1 MRCRWHLQG
10 MVGVFGAMAA
20 TMVDLSEAFEQD
32 LNEWQ
37 VRPSAMYGG
46 FGLEKCSQ
54 IQQTIQVG
62 ELVEL
67 QDNLVCA
74 GILLVIGG
82 VGGRRGL
89 CRGSD
94 NAAKVD
100 FLSTVFI
107 LTCICP
113 VGKVSYR
120 PT

>member
-1 MRCRWHLQG
+1 
-10 MVGVFGAMAA
+10 
-20 TMVDLSEAFEQD
+20 
-32 LNEWQ
+32 
-37 VRPSAMYGG
+37 MYGG

>member
-1 MRCRWHLQG
+1 
-10 MVGVFGAMAA
+10 
-20 TMVDLSEAFEQD
+20 
-32 LNEWQ
+32 
-37 VRPSAMYGG
+37 MYGG

-100 FLSTVFI
+100 FFEHCIHSHVYLSSWKGKLQTYRIHHNTIRKDI
-107 LTCICP
+107 LR
-113 VGKVSYR
+113 G
-120 PT
+120 